1 MFNLQNKKNR
11 YLLIFFILNFSFF
24 ILFYLIK
31 NSVYS
36 QDNYQNDNNDNNDN
50 NLKAT
55 IVVNTIPTNCSVYVD
70 NVFIGNTPLR
80 KEISPGQHLIRISYD
95 DNYVSEFIKLIAF
108 AKHTYK
114 YDIKLKYTSIGA
126 YRKAQNYL
134 QEQNYL
140 YAREYFLLSTK
151 SYGKLIP
158 EAYFYAG
165 YISFILKEF
174 DKTEK
179 YLLNYI
185 SYNSYSL
192 SSWFMLGES
201 RKTLN
206 KISLAIASYKEALK
220 IVYPKINNIFN
231 SVYVTY
237 DEQKKLEKEI
247 VKNPTLDNYIK
258 LARIYELKG
267 DLNSA
272 LYYYRKAL
280 MLFNIEISNP
290 YIKKSEID
298 EYINEYQEK

>member
-1 MFNLQNKKNR
+1 MFNLKSKKN
-11 YLLIFFILNFSFF
+11 YYISFFLILNISFF
-24 ILFYLIK
+24 ILYYLIK
-31 NSVYS
+31 NVTYS
-36 QDNYQNDNNDNNDN
+36 EDNYPDNYQDNSS

-55 IVVNTIPTNCSVYVD
+55 IVINTVPTNCSVYVD
-70 NVFIGNTPLR
+70 NVFIGNTPLK

-134 QEQNYL
+134 EEQNYL

-151 SYGKLIP
+151 SYGKTIP

-185 SYNSYSL
+185 SYNSNSL

-220 IVYPKINNIFN
+220 VVYPKTNNIFN
-231 SVYVTY
+231 SIYPTY
-237 DEQKKLEKEI
+237 EEQKKLEKEI
-247 VKNPTLDNYIK
+247 IKNPTLDNYIK

-290 YIKKSEID
+290 YIKKTDINKDYID
-298 EYINEYQEK
+298 